1 MLAFRG
7 RLRGRIIKQ
16 WVLKYQVW
24 GRRTTEANSGTWAWN
39 GKTLNELLN
48 LIMLPGVTSA
58 LTTHL
63 FDYSSLSKREINENQ
78 SQKSQWSAS
87 MSPLQTQFRFCPCV
101 VFRQGYLIRWF
112 MERVWD
118 CSTQA
123 RHSRFPGVNEVSPA
137 VDSGGSFQLWLLW
150 ILELPCSRRGHRC
163 SASLTWDLKASA
175 SLWLLRRRGWEFWA
189 SLFSFS

>member
-1 MLAFRG
+1 MEPG
-7 RLRGRIIKQ
+7 P
-16 WVLKYQVW
+16 
-24 GRRTTEANSGTWAWN
+24 EM
-39 GKTLNELLN
+39 GKPWMSYLN

-58 LTTHL
+58 LTIHP
-63 FDYSSLSKREINENQ
+63 FDYFSFSKREMNENQ

-87 MSPLQTQFRFCPCV
+87 MSPLQMHFRFCPCA

-112 MERVWD
+112 MECVWD

-123 RHSRFPGVNEVSPA
+123 RYSRFPGVNEVSPA

-163 SASLTWDLKASA
+163 SASLTWGLKASA
-175 SLWLLRRRGWEFWA
+175 SLWLLKT
-189 SLFSFS
+189 